1 MTNLND
7 NVGFWDSVLIENLT
21 EETFISNI
29 YQRYKRGLIYTYIGA
44 FLVAINPYK
53 AIANYSTD
61 TIQCYAKSNY
71 FKLPPHIYGITNAS
85 YRSLQDQ
92 NENQCMCILGE
103 NGSGKTESAR
113 IILHFLSN
121 VHSDHTLS
129 GKKILHNQNSTR
141 LMRCK
146 SLASY
151 PKYESLVDGSCRS
164 KKRDSIKFARKA
176 HKSSGTVEFDLRN
189 QYKSL
194 DDVSLNSICDDN
206 KWNPKISRSVSSAIN
221 TPKAK
226 CSVDQINCD
235 EKRRWSAVESKALQC
250 DRTPTRKKNF
260 VVMKKDLQC
269 DKCGYIKSICD
280 DNNDDGITG
289 GSGISNTSTG
299 NNNTKTNNRC
309 SKGTSCHL
317 SDEHFST
324 NYFKDNAT
332 IKCTNYKLKSG
343 STYSLSRSS
352 SFINSSDIHL
362 TIRRRIVYAQVLL
375 EAFGNAS
382 IPLNS
387 NSSRFGNFFDIEL
400 DFKGDPLAA
409 HINCYM
415 IEKWRVTDR
424 LYGERNFH
432 IFYQLLCGADIAFLK
447 YIKLQRNSEKYALL
461 KNDPATNTD
470 REDFAYTKKALDV
483 IGLTSDE
490 ILSIFKMVSIILK
503 LGNLIFIPTTNID
516 GSGGCEITNDY
527 EVIEIA
533 EIAQLNPNILMNCL
547 TKGDHNWRY
556 NDSDSDLDALSASR
570 IRNAMCRTIYGR
582 LFTWIAGKIN
592 ESLKIK
598 HGSLHGKNFGILD
611 FFGFEINKTNR
622 FEQLVNNYCSER
634 LHQSFLQNIFKNQQE
649 IYLKEGLDWN
659 KIDFFDNYAICDLID
674 KTNYGILNLLDEP
687 HIKSDEAFLLRVQQC
702 CAGNPNFLPEDNN
715 MLRKSFQIRHFAGQV
730 SYSATGFMEKNA
742 DKVPR
747 YISTGLFHSKLP
759 LMQSLFPEGNPNR
772 THRHPA
778 SISSNIQMQLQSLL
792 SLIKDRKTHY
802 IFCIKPNELKKANLF
817 ELPLVQHQIRYT
829 NIMPLVNIWRM
840 GYCFNLSHLN
850 FLNRYKILSPETW
863 PFYQIGSVIEGIATI
878 IRELP
883 LPSAEFILGTTKVF
897 MRSPRTVFEME
908 EFRRNRL
915 NELIVIIQTKFR
927 SYIQRK
933 RFLRLKH
940 CQITIARTW
949 RAQRA
954 KEKQRMLRYRK
965 MSKWAVNI
973 IENYYIRR
981 KKRQFLMTLM
991 LRLPSTSYSP
1001 ISNEWIT
1008 APPYLAET
1016 SCLLR
1021 SIFHKWRC
1029 YKYRRMYDQV
1039 ARNRMREKLTASV
1052 LFKNRKTSYP
1062 LSIPHPFLG
1071 DYVRLRQNVQWKKLC
1086 ISLNDQYIVFAD
1098 IVSKIT
1104 RSTGKVA
1111 PILMALSTNA
1121 MLLLDQRTLQIKY
1134 RIPAT
1139 EIYRLSLSPYHD
1151 NIAVFHIKDSEMGR
1165 KKGDFVFQT
1174 AHVIEVITKLFLV
1187 IQNATGRQPE
1197 ICIDSEFDVMFSN
1210 QSVTLSFKLSA
1221 GLNDAHA
1228 ALLSPHVKITRK
1240 SDRMEIVI

>member
-71 FKLPPHIYGITNAS
+71 FKLPPHIYGITNSA

-92 NENQCMCILGE
+92 NENQCVCVLGE

-129 GKKILHNQNSTR
+129 GRKILQNQNSTR

-151 PKYESLVDGSCRS
+151 PKYESPEAVCHSG
-164 KKRDSIKFARKA
+164 KRDSIKFARKS
-176 HKSSGTVEFDLRN
+176 HKSPGTVEFDLRN

-194 DDVSLNSICDDN
+194 DDVSLSSICGDN
-206 KWNPKISRSVSSAIN
+206 KWNRKFSQSMSSSAIN
-221 TPKAK
+221 TPKANRTDK
-226 CSVDQINCD
+226 ANCD
-235 EKRRWSAVESKALQC
+235 ERRSSVSKALQC
-250 DRTPTRKKNF
+250 DRTPTRTKNWLI
-260 VVMKKDLQC
+260 MKKDLQC
-269 DKCGYIKSICD
+269 DKCGYIRAICD
-280 DNNDDGITG
+280 GTNHTDKQC
-289 GSGISNTSTG
+289 SSNA
-299 NNNTKTNNRC
+299 
-309 SKGTSCHL
+309 KGTSCHS
-317 SDEHFST
+317 SDEHFYTNNFNDTATFKST
-324 NYFKDNAT
+324 N
-332 IKCTNYKLKSG
+332 CKLKSE
-343 STYSLSRSS
+343 SNYSLGRSS
-352 SFINSSDIHL
+352 SFINSTDIHL

-382 IPLNS
+382 ISLNS
-387 NSSRFGNFFDIEL
+387 NSSRFGSFFDIEL

-409 HINCYM
+409 HVNCYM

-424 LYGERNFH
+424 LCGERNFH

-447 YIKLQRNSEKYALL
+447 LIKLQRNSEKYVLL
-461 KNDPATNTD
+461 KNDPTTNTD
-470 REDFAYTKKALDV
+470 REDFAYTKKALEV

-490 ILSIFKMVSIILK
+490 TLSIFKMVSIILK

-527 EVIEIA
+527 EVMEIA

-556 NDSDSDLDALSASR
+556 NDSDSDLDAMSASR
-570 IRNAMCRTIYGR
+570 IRNIMCRTIYGR

-592 ESLKIK
+592 ESFKIK
-598 HGSLHGKNFGILD
+598 HGSIHGKKFGILD
-611 FFGFEINKTNR
+611 FFGFEVNKNNR
-622 FEQLVNNYCSER
+622 FEQLVNNYCSEK
-634 LHQSFLQNIFKNQQE
+634 LHQSFLQNVFKNQQE

-674 KTNYGILNLLDEP
+674 KHSYGILNLLDEP
-687 HIKSDEAFLLRVQQC
+687 HIKSDEAYSLRVQQC

-715 MLRKSFQIRHFAGQV
+715 MMRKSFQIRHFAGQV
-730 SYSATGFMEKNA
+730 SYAASGFMEKNA
-742 DKVPR
+742 DKIPR
-747 YISTGLFHSKLP
+747 YISTGFFQSKLP

-778 SISSNIQMQLQSLL
+778 SVSTNIQLQLQSLL
-792 SLIKDRKTHY
+792 SLMQDRKTHY
-802 IFCIKPNELKKANLF
+802 IFCIKPNQSKKANLF

-840 GYCFNLSHLN
+840 GYCFHLSHLQ
-850 FLNRYKILSPETW
+850 FLNRYKILSSETW
-863 PFYQIGSVIEGIATI
+863 PFYRIGSVIEGIATI

-933 RFLRLKH
+933 RFMRLKQS
-940 CQITIARTW
+940 QILIARTW
-949 RAQRA
+949 RARRDCRFGVLNAGRRHVWQISAVA
-954 KEKQRMLRYRK
+954 KEKQRLVRYRK
-965 MSKWAVNI
+965 VSKWAVDI
-973 IENYYIRR
+973 IENFYIRW
-981 KKRQFLMTLM
+981 KKQQFLTTLM
-991 LRLPSTSYSP
+991 IRLPPTCFSP
-1001 ISNEWIT
+1001 ISNEWVT
-1008 APPYLAET
+1008 APAYLAET

-1021 SIFHKWRC
+1021 GIFHKWRC
-1029 YKYRRMYDQV
+1029 HKYRRFYDQV
-1039 ARNRMREKLTASV
+1039 SRNRMREKLTASI

-1062 LSIPHPFLG
+1062 LSVSHPFVG

-1098 IVSKIT
+1098 IVNKIT

-1151 NIAVFHIKDSEMGR
+1151 NIAVFHVKDSEMGR

-1187 IQNATGRQPE
+1187 IQNATGRQPD

-1210 QSVTLSFKLSA
+1210 QTVTLSFKLSA

-1228 ALLSPHVKITRK
+1228 ALLSPQLKITRK